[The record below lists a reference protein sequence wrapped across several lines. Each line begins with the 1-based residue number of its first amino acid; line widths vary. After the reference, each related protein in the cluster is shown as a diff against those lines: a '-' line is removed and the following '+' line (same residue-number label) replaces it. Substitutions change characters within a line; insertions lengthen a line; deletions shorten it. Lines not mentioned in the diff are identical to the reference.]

1 MRKRV
6 AKIVGLIA
14 VWIGLGHSSAVA
26 RDCIVDCL
34 GIGTPNEHLLAADVV
49 FAGKAIAANQPDW
62 RISGIGFERRPP
74 FIHFT
79 KVLHFGQSRMTL
91 EVATVWKG
99 EIPAKISVI
108 QGGYCGTFFV
118 KGEEYIVYAKWFKGE
133 LATGPCMGN
142 KKLRDAGEDI
152 AAFGSGKPPTSSQAT
167 YIGRLIV
174 VLMQLSSLGLAVWQ
188 ARRKYGVQRS

>member
-14 VWIGLGHSSAVA
+14 VWIGLSQSSAVA
-26 RDCIVDCL
+26 RECMEDCL

-49 FAGKAIAANQPDW
+49 FAGKAIAANQTDW

-79 KVLHFGQSRMTL
+79 QVLTQGRTTF

-99 EIPAKISVI
+99 EIPAKISVVV
-108 QGGYCGTFFV
+108 GGYCGTFFIQ
-118 KGEEYIVYAKWFKGE
+118 GEEYIVYAKWFKGE
-133 LATGPCMGN
+133 LATGMCMGN
-142 KKLRDAGEDI
+142 NKLRDAGEDL
-152 AAFGSGKPPTSSQAT
+152 AAFGSGRPPTSSQAA
-167 YIGRLIV
+167 YIGRLFV
-174 VLMQLSSLGLAVWQ
+174 VLMLVSTLGWAVWQ